1 MIKTLP
7 KTCSIYFSQLL
18 YICFF
23 SLSFFG
29 ISNVASAATLYQNLA
44 SDMKT
49 GNNDFMLLG
58 TGLSF
63 TPTGV
68 RIGGSTDGGDVNTY
82 LIANFVCTNALPFSG
97 NCGEIAADTEFIATT
112 TDGVIE
118 FTYTGAPALDP
129 TKYYYLNINLRTP
142 TGGQNMWGSS
152 SADPNG
158 FLCGSWPSN
167 SANCNGKTSMYYEIA
182 GTGGFDP
189 PPPTDTSTRIL
200 TLNPLQNEATSSDPT
215 VFGTFYNQ
223 SPTYNQLLLD
233 LSWVE
238 PSVNADL
245 LLSGLA
251 HRQFIFD
258 IGTSTSNQSF
268 STTTSDLLTG
278 RWLMSAQ
285 FSNGLSGSDYF
296 TASSTTFIVGTSSTL
311 YSQFYETYTASTSS
325 TTAGSVISD
334 CSSAGNIIEKSLCSL
349 GDRIRDVL
357 QFLFIPD
364 SSVVAKY
371 QALKDNI
378 LSRVPFGYFPLVKN
392 ALLSASASSTP
403 VYTYIMPVARQPLF
417 GSLRT
422 GLAAILYLWWII
434 HMFHRFKSIQL

>member
-1 MIKTLP
+1 MTKTLP
-7 KTCSIYFSQLL
+7 KKCHTLFSQLL
-18 YICFF
+18 YICFL
-23 SLSFFG
+23 SLSLFG
-29 ISNVASAATLYQNLA
+29 IIGVQSANAETAPYFTGTNILNFPSDWQSYGSYGGHSAVTYTKIGGIEVSIPGDYIAGDSSWWSSGGHGCGVNYQSTIDLQYCNLVDNQTYYIYGAFDAPDGYWYPTTPSHFTAKYSFVYNSGGSSFPPETCTDPSAANYGQTPPCTY
-44 SDMKT
+44 
-49 GNNDFMLLG
+49 DF
-58 TGLSF
+58 
-63 TPTGV
+63 
-68 RIGGSTDGGDVNTY
+68 
-82 LIANFVCTNALPFSG
+82 
-97 NCGEIAADTEFIATT
+97 
-112 TDGVIE
+112 
-118 FTYTGAPALDP
+118 
-129 TKYYYLNINLRTP
+129 
-142 TGGQNMWGSS
+142 
-152 SADPNG
+152 
-158 FLCGSWPSN
+158 
-167 SANCNGKTSMYYEIA
+167 
-182 GTGGFDP
+182 
-189 PPPTDTSTRIL
+189 STRIL
-200 TLNPLQNEATSSDPT
+200 TLNPLQNEATSSAPAI
-215 VFGTFYNQ
+215 FGTFYNH
-223 SPTYNQLLLD
+223 SSTYNQLLLD

-258 IGTSTSNQSF
+258 IGTSTADQSF

-311 YSQFYETYTASTSS
+311 YSQFYEPYTASTSS